1 MGDRTVEPEA
11 GALDDSV
18 TAAPVQAPATAD
30 RGLIRAVHA
39 LLALLEQAQ
48 VSEIEVALGET
59 RIFVRRGGA
68 RRQALTRPAPA
79 AAVAGAVDGAAAAED
94 TGADGLARV
103 LSPLTGV
110 FYLTPSPNAPPY
122 VQEGSFVERDQVVG
136 LVEAMK
142 TFNEVRTDTAG
153 VVVRILVK
161 SGELVQVDQALM
173 LIRPETGAAPG
184 QPQVNPL
191 V

>member
-1 MGDRTVEPEA
+1 MGDRTVEPQA

-18 TAAPVQAPATAD
+18 TAAPGPAPATAEQE
-30 RGLIRAVHA
+30 LIHAVQA
-39 LLALLEQAQ
+39 LLRLLEQAR
-48 VSEIEVALGET
+48 VSEIEVALGQT

-68 RRQALTRPAPA
+68 RHQTLVPPVA
-79 AAVAGAVDGAAAAED
+79 AAGAGAVDGAAAAED
-94 TGADGLARV
+94 TAAGLARV

-173 LIRPETGAAPG
+173 LI
-184 QPQVNPL
+184 QPQDGDAPEQARRQPL

>member
-1 MGDRTVEPEA
+1 MGNHTVEPEA
-11 GALDDSV
+11 GTLGDPV
-18 TAAPVQAPATAD
+18 TTVSAAPPATD
-30 RGLIRAVHA
+30 DQDLVRAVGA

-48 VSEIEVALGET
+48 VSEIDVALGET
-59 RIFVRRGGA
+59 RIFIRRGGA
-68 RRQALTRPAPA
+68 RRQMLGSPARVPR
-79 AAVAGAVDGAAAAED
+79 VAGAPDGAATVED
-94 TGADGLARV
+94 TSGLVRV
-103 LSPLTGV
+103 LSPLTGI

-153 VVVRILVK
+153 VVVRILVR
-161 SGELVQVDQALM
+161 SGELVQVDQPLM
-173 LIRPETGAAPG
+173 LIRPEAGDAQG
-184 QPQVNPL
+184 QPREQPL